1 MQAWAEGREKGM
13 KGLSRQNKMA
23 KEKIAIVVSQFNYEI
38 TSKMRK
44 KALQHAAKLGAEV
57 VKIVEVPGSFEIP
70 LAAKKLLE
78 DKAIEGVATIGTII
92 KGGTGHD
99 TVIAHAIAKKLMDLS
114 CEYGKPVSLG
124 ISGPNITWQQ
134 AEKRIDEYAARAVE
148 SVVKMLRKD

>member
-1 MQAWAEGREKGM
+1 MAEKL
-13 KGLSRQNKMA
+13 GL
-23 KEKIAIVVSQFNYEI
+23 VVSTFNYEI
-38 TSKMRK
+38 TGEMSK
-44 KALQHAAKLGAEV
+44 KAQQRAKEMGAKI

-78 DKAIEGVATIGTII
+78 DKAIDGVATIGTII
-92 KGGTGHD
+92 KGGTDHD
-99 TVIAHAIAKKLMDLS
+99 MVIAHAIAKKLMDLS

-148 SVVKMLRKD
+148 SVVKMLRKE